1 MTLNQADFILDG
13 LAFSLGPQ
21 PTPINPMGL
30 PSTLPF
36 HLVRDPQT
44 GVLSQARDAAVEAA
58 LATAYESGS
67 LLGPAMDDTP
77 TGQPYAFDFL
87 AFAERSLVSLSGRT
101 ILEIGSGRG
110 YFLKLLGA
118 AGARAIGIEPGGAN
132 ASDWKRFGVSVVRG
146 LFPQDAPDRT
156 FEAIMAYA
164 VLEHIPRP
172 LEFLV
177 SVRRRL
183 PSGGHVLLSVPDCE
197 PHIEAGDCSMLFH
210 EHFSYF
216 NRASLEALLQQA
228 GFDQISV
235 ETAGYGGAIYA
246 FARRPET
253 QEKSLGKWYPSGAIQ
268 DGNFYSTWQRIN
280 KRLQQSLQDGRSVG
294 FYCPLRAIPYLHT
307 TWTTRFF
314 DDDPELWGRYY
325 PPFQTPIEGRHQLIE
340 KPVDELW
347 IFSRTFGARLRDAL
361 RREERLNRTEIILIG
376 DVLHA
381 TGK

>member
-1 MTLNQADFILDG
+1 MTLNQADFMLDE

-21 PTPINPMGL
+21 PSSINPMEL

-36 HLVRDPQT
+36 HLMQDPQT
-44 GVLSQARDAAVEAA
+44 GVLSQARNAAVEAA

-77 TGQPYAFDFL
+77 TGQPYALDFL

-101 ILEIGSGRG
+101 IMEIGSGRG
-110 YFLKLLGA
+110 YFLKLLGD
-118 AGARAIGIEPGGAN
+118 AGARAVGIEPGEAN
-132 ASDWKRFGVSVVRG
+132 ALDWERFGVRIIRG
-146 LFPQDAPDRT
+146 LFPQDAPNQA

-172 LEFLV
+172 LDFLD
-177 SVRRRL
+177 SIRRRL
-183 PSGGHVLLSVPDCE
+183 PSGGYVLLSVPDCE

-216 NRASLEALLQQA
+216 TRASLRALLQQA
-228 GFDQISV
+228 GFDQISI

-246 FARRPET
+246 VAKRLEAK
-253 QEKSLGKWYPSGAIQ
+253 EKGTAECPPLSAIH
-268 DGNFYSTWQRIN
+268 GEIFRSTWLHITE
-280 KRLQQSLQDGRSVG
+280 RLQQSLQDGRSVG
-294 FYCPLRAIPYLHT
+294 VYCPLRAIPYLHP
-307 TWTTRFF
+307 TWAIRFF

-325 PPFQTPIEGRHQLIE
+325 PPFHTPIEGRHQLVE

-347 IFSRTFGARLRDAL
+347 VFSRTFGARLGDAL
-361 RREERLNRTEIILIG
+361 RREERLACTEIVLIG
-376 DVLHA
+376 DLIDTA
-381 TGK
+381 GQ